1 MRRAGSVR
9 IEPKV
14 QADLSPIFQG
24 QPRTMTKVFGLCP
37 RCKARIK
44 INNVERLDGRKIVC
58 RDCGYT
64 IRVHDPSQPASR
76 RKADEVEILDAED
89 EGFLLDESSVIDD
102 VPSADDEFALDETE
116 AYRPP
121 ARRAKLPKKAARPAE
136 DEEAPDSP
144 LEKRR
149 SKSPP
154 RKSKQSPL
162 LIALICGGVLL
173 VAGGAV
179 GGFIYLRQSGL
190 GAAAKFEPPQ
200 KYVAIKMGIVPMSGM
215 KPEGWEST
223 AGGGVSGVPIYV
235 RISDGDS
242 ISIDIRESEGS
253 SAKGKM
259 KKAIASGQEVHQIGG
274 PSIGRVGDA
283 PAVASTHEYHRG
295 VVMKN
300 FSSYKE
306 GPGRAIETAGF
317 GEGRISDFTGKESI
331 FSSTVK
337 GCRAS
342 VVHREHQYSIVCKC
356 SPAQFKDV
364 EPVFEKIIASLGPD
378 RE

>member
-1 MRRAGSVR
+1 
-9 IEPKV
+9 
-14 QADLSPIFQG
+14 
-24 QPRTMTKVFGLCP
+24 MTKIFGLCP

-44 INNVERLDGRKIVC
+44 INNVERLYGRKIVC
-58 RDCGYT
+58 RDCGYA
-64 IRVHDPSQPASR
+64 IRIQDPARAASR
-76 RKADEVEILDAED
+76 RRSDEVEVIDED
-89 EGFLLDESSVIDD
+89 EDDGLLLDESDVIDD
-102 VPSADDEFALDETE
+102 VSTPDDEFALDETE
-116 AYRPP
+116 AYRPM
-121 ARRAKLPKKAARPAE
+121 ARRPKAPKKPAQPVE
-136 DEEAPDSP
+136 DEAASDAFVES
-144 LEKRR
+144 RR

-179 GGFIYLRQSGL
+179 GGFLYLRQSGV

-200 KYVAIKMGIVPMSGM
+200 KYVAIKMGIVPLSGM

-223 AGGGVSGVPIYV
+223 AGGGVSGVPLYV
-235 RISDGDS
+235 RIYDGDS

-274 PSIGRVGDA
+274 PEIGRVGDA
-283 PAVASTHEYHRG
+283 PAVASTHEYHHG

-317 GEGRISDFTGKESI
+317 GEGRISDFTGKESFLSGTI
-331 FSSTVK
+331 K

-342 VVHREHQYSIVCKC
+342 VVHREHQYNIVCKC

-378 RE
+378 RD